1 MNALAVVLARAGSKG
16 VPGKNVA
23 PVGGRPCVA
32 WTIEAALS
40 AREVERVVLS
50 TDDPR
55 AAEVARGM
63 GVDVVERPAD
73 LAGDLA
79 RVDDAAR
86 HAVAEVERHRRL
98 DARTPIVVLYGN
110 VPIRP
115 EGLIDRAVVL
125 MRETGCDSVQSYAP
139 VGKHHPWWTV
149 VVGDRGEVGAWDGGE
164 LFHGCYRRQDLPPA
178 HGPDGGVMVV
188 SRESLMVGVPG
199 ASGPHGFLGRSRRGV
214 VNPEGSV
221 VDIDSRYDLL
231 VADAMLRDRLGLS
244 RVG

>member
-1 MNALAVVLARAGSKG
+1 MKALAVVLARAGSKG

-32 WTIEAALS
+32 WTLDAALS
-40 AREVERVVLS
+40 SREVGRVVLS
-50 TDDPR
+50 TDDAR

-63 GVDVVERPAD
+63 GVGVVERPAE
-73 LAGDLA
+73 LAGDLV

-86 HAVAEVERHRRL
+86 HAVSDVERGGRL
-98 DARTPIVVLYGN
+98 AAAAPIVVLYGN

-149 VVGDRGEVGAWDGGE
+149 VVGDRGDVRAWDGGE

-178 HGPDGGVMVV
+178 HVPDGGVMVV
-188 SRESLMVGVPG
+188 SRASLMEGTPGV
-199 ASGPHGFLGRSRRGV
+199 SGPHGFLGRVRRGV